1 MSKVICGV
9 NGFGRFGLHLLNFY
23 LENKDKSNFELAFI
37 NDDILD
43 INQAL
48 DIIVH
53 DPFVKIY
60 SDYQVTIQDDH
71 LVFNDQ
77 IKINYK

>member
-1 MSKVICGV
+1 MDS
-9 NGFGRFGLHLLNFY
+9 GRFGLHLLNFY

-53 DPFVKIY
+53 DPFVKKFIA
-60 SDYQVTIQDDH
+60 TI
-71 LVFNDQ
+71 
-77 IKINYK
+77 K